1 MKICPTCQQTYS
13 DDVEFCPRDGA
24 HLTAQATQTEAQLA
38 AGLSRRFR
46 IVRRLG
52 AGGMGTVFLAEQIG
66 VGNRLV
72 ALKILK
78 RQLLEDPEFLLRFQ
92 AEAASTGR
100 IRHLNVV
107 TVHESGQGEDGTP
120 YIAMEFLEGE
130 SLRQALRWGGT
141 LPVAECAE
149 ILTQVA
155 RGLNSAHKL
164 GMIHR
169 DLKPDNIF
177 LTRGDEGE
185 LIVKVVDFGIS
196 KLRESAAHTL
206 AGTVL
211 GTPAYMSSEQA
222 SGMPSD
228 QLDARS
234 DVYSLGIVVY
244 EMLSGRVPFQS
255 TTPLGYLRKH
265 MLEDPPPFRAVAPG
279 LPIPPQVE
287 AVVMKALKKE
297 REERYPTALEFAR
310 AFASAA
316 QPASAAVVSQPLPS
330 TKIVMPPATREL
342 VAPLARLGSA
352 PAPADI
358 AVQTPP
364 PVPLERI
371 AETPSARPQVT
382 KPSPATSR
390 PPAVSKPPHFR
401 VVETSNRVMY
411 VVLGLVFLAV
421 IAAGI
426 WYFSRPASPPP
437 NITSGPPDTGKS
449 ASASMIAIPGATF
462 TMGRNNAAEP
472 QETPPHLVSVAAFNM
487 DKRPVTNAQYAEFV
501 KSSSHAA
508 PSGWA
513 NGTYPEGQ
521 AEWPVTGLSWEDA
534 NAYCTSKGLRLP
546 TEAEWEYAARGTEGR
561 LYPWGNDFSAALTN
575 SAEAALGRPE
585 AVGAHR
591 DAASRFGVLDMSGNV
606 CQWTAD
612 DYRPYP
618 GRQPTFVIP
627 ADAKVIRGGSYQSD
641 RFHVTTTTRNLDH
654 ASTRSATIGFRCA
667 KSP

>member
-13 DDVEFCPRDGA
+13 DEVEFCPHDGT
-24 HLTAQATQTEAQLA
+24 HLTEQATHTEAQIA
-38 AGLSRRFR
+38 SGLSRRFR

-52 AGGMGTVFLAEQIG
+52 TGGMGTVFLAEQIG

-72 ALKILK
+72 ALKVLK
-78 RQLLEDPEFLLRFQ
+78 RQLLDDPEFLLRFQ
-92 AEAASTGR
+92 AEASSTGR
-100 IRHLNVV
+100 IRHVNVV
-107 TVHESGQGEDGTP
+107 TVHESGQGDDGTP

-130 SLRQALRWGGT
+130 SLRQALKWGGT
-141 LPVAECAE
+141 LPVAEVAE

-177 LTRGDEGE
+177 LTHGDEGE
-185 LIVKVVDFGIS
+185 LIVKVVDFGIA

-244 EMLSGRVPFQS
+244 EMLSGRVPFHS

-265 MLEDPPPFRAVAPG
+265 MLDDPPPFRAVAPG
-279 LPIPPQVE
+279 LPVPPQVE

-310 AFASAA
+310 GFAAA
-316 QPASAAVVSQPLPS
+316 ALPRPGAEVHQELPS
-330 TKIVMPPATREL
+330 TKIVIPAPEREPAAPPPR
-342 VAPLARLGSA
+342 LANA

-358 AVQTPP
+358 AVQPP
-364 PVPLERI
+364 PRVPPARI
-371 AETPSARPQVT
+371 VKAPGARPQEA
-382 KPSPATSR
+382 KPSVAISPTRTPAN
-390 PPAVSKPPHFR
+390 PPHFR
-401 VVETSNRVMY
+401 IVESPSRLKY
-411 VVLGLVFLAV
+411 VVLGLTLMAA
-421 IAAGI
+421 IAAVI
-426 WYFSRPASPPP
+426 WYFVQPAPAPPAKIP
-437 NITSGPPDTGKS
+437 SASSDMGKS
-449 ASASMIAIPGATF
+449 APGGMVSIPTATF
-462 TMGRNNAAEP
+462 TMGRNHAIDP
-472 QETPPHLVSVAAFNM
+472 QSTPAHTVSVAAFEL
-487 DKRPVTNAQYAEFV
+487 DRRPVTNVQYAEFV
-501 KSSSHAA
+501 TSTSHVA
-508 PSGWA
+508 PNGWVH
-513 NGTYPEGQ
+513 GTYPEGQ
-521 AEWPVTGLSWEDA
+521 AEWPVTGVSWDDA
-534 NAYCTSKGLRLP
+534 NAYCSAKGWRLP
-546 TEAEWEYAARGTEGR
+546 TEAEWEYAAHGNDGR
-561 LYPWGNDFSAALTN
+561 LYPWGNDFSPALTN

-591 DAASRFGVLDMSGNV
+591 DASSPFGVLDMSGNV
-606 CQWTAD
+606 WQWTAD

-627 ADAKVIRGGSYQSD
+627 ADAKAIRGGSYQSD

-654 ASTRSATIGFRCA
+654 ASKRSPTIGFRCA
-667 KSP
+667 K